1 MTEKKHIGVWTI
13 CIALFMA
20 IVLSVFLMPRFGIA
34 LESQDSNREP
44 ETVHIAKMEK
54 EPDISTEN
62 LKETM
67 KSEPETITPV
77 ETEKT
82 PEETVSVD
90 DEVVED
96 VTITPETTQTT
107 PKTETKQEEQK
118 QELPKVVEKLK
129 PSGGYSAIDM
139 SAYNAEEKILLN
151 TVLEKIK
158 TCYSHDLS
166 EENIYL
172 EDFYSFE
179 SYYKVASY
187 FYVYYGQKR
196 AVDETFDIVNY
207 QDSDGTHSVYIRMRY
222 DDIREFETELAKN
235 KQKIDSILSTFN
247 AGSEQEI
254 LRQIADYL
262 RNNIT
267 YTNNYY
273 DLSNALAGRSVC
285 NGYALAFNAMA
296 NRAGITTDM
305 CIGKVNGIYHA
316 WNRVTLSD
324 GSYRFYDITFY
335 DSNGNA
341 KYLHSKTSPHTN
353 NYLIND
359 YTACWFK
366 Y

>member
-1 MTEKKHIGVWTI
+1 MNKKGILWTVVI
-13 CIALFMA
+13 CVVFATIASAFMVSNFGMA
-20 IVLSVFLMPRFGIA
+20 IVD
-34 LESQDSNREP
+34 EENN
-44 ETVHIAKMEK
+44 K
-54 EPDISTEN
+54 EPDTIYVMNTEPAI
-62 LKETM
+62 ETEELTDNN
-67 KSEPETITPV
+67 KTDTTQKEPETIRPIDTKDTPKETGV
-77 ETEKT
+77 VVKDNADNIIPEIEISPQTNTEKPKPSAK
-82 PEETVSVD
+82 PE
-90 DEVVED
+90 
-96 VTITPETTQTT
+96 P
-107 PKTETKQEEQK
+107 PK
-118 QELPKVVEKLK
+118 PIEKLK
-129 PSGGYSAIDM
+129 PNGSYSAVDM
-139 SAYNAEEKILLN
+139 SSYTAEEKELLN
-151 TVLEKIK
+151 IVLEKVK
-158 TCYSHDLS
+158 NSTSHNL
-166 EENIYL
+166 EEEIIYL
-172 EDFYSFE
+172 DNHFTIE

-187 FYVYYGQKR
+187 FYVYYGQRR

-207 QDSDGTHSVYIRMRY
+207 QDSDGSHSRYVRMRY
-222 DDIREFETELAKN
+222 DDIREFEKELTKN

-247 AGSEQEI
+247 VGSEQEI

-262 RNNIT
+262 QKNIS
-267 YTNNYY
+267 YTDGYY
-273 DLSNALAGRSVC
+273 DLSNALNGNSVC

-335 DSNGNA
+335 DSSGNT